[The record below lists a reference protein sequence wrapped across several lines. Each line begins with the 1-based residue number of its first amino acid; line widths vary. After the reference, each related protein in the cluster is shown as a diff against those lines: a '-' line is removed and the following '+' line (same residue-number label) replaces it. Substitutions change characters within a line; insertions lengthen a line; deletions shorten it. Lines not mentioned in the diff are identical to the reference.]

1 LANFKITISDTKG
14 KSITR
19 ELKDNDANPLL
30 GLLIGQ
36 ETDASLVGLEGKIKI
51 TGGSDKSGV
60 PMRSDLLSS
69 ARKRI
74 LIPKGVGLQ
83 QTEKGLRKR
92 KLLRG
97 NTISEEIYQ
106 INSRYD
112 GEIKVEEPKKEEK
125 AEAPK
130 EKPKAEAPKEKPK
143 AEAPKEKPK
152 AEAPKEKP
160 KAEATK
166 EKPKAEAPKEK
177 PKAEA
182 PKEKPKAEA
191 PKEKPKA

>member
-1 LANFKITISDTKG
+1 MANFKITISDTKG

-83 QTEKGLRKR
+83 ETKKGMRKR

-160 KAEATK
+160 KAEA
-166 EKPKAEAPKEK
+166 PKEK

-182 PKEKPKAEA
+182 PRSS
-191 PKEKPKA
+191 

>member
-1 LANFKITISDTKG
+1 MANFKMTISDTKG
-14 KSITR
+14 KSIVK
-19 ELKDNDANPLL
+19 ELKEDDANPLL

-36 ETDASLVGLEGKIKI
+36 EIDASLVGLDGKIKI

-60 PMRSDLLSS
+60 PMRADLLGTI
-69 ARKRI
+69 RKRI

-83 QTEKGLRKR
+83 NNEKGLRKR

-106 INSRYD
+106 INTKYD

-143 AEAPKEKPK
+143 AEAPKEK
-152 AEAPKEKP
+152 KE
-160 KAEATK
+160 
-166 EKPKAEAPKEK
+166 
-177 PKAEA
+177 
-182 PKEKPKAEA
+182 
-191 PKEKPKA
+191 